1 MTAGTTDQL
10 RFDGM
15 VAVVTG
21 GGGGLGRAHAL
32 ELGRRGAHVVVND
45 MGVELAGDGSDV
57 GRAATVAKEI
67 EAAGGSAAPD
77 TNSVAT
83 AEGGAAIVDTAI
95 REFGRID
102 IVVNNAG
109 ILRDKTFA
117 KTSPDDVGPVLDVHL
132 AGAFNVTRPAWAH
145 FREQGFGRVVMTSS
159 SAGFFGNFGQA
170 SYASA
175 KLGLVG
181 LIKVMAIEGAKYDIR
196 ANAIGPVA
204 QTRMT
209 EKFAN
214 PLADVLGVERVSP
227 AVAFLSHPSCELTGE
242 VLSVGGGR
250 VARVFVGVT
259 RGYLGGELTA
269 EDIRDNLET
278 IFDDDGYQVPGSSK
292 AEMALLAEML
302 GR

>member
-1 MTAGTTDQL
+1 MTDQL
-10 RFDGM
+10 RFDGL

-83 AEGGAAIVDTAI
+83 AEGGAAIVETAI

-102 IVVNNAG
+102 VVVNNAG
-109 ILRDKTFA
+109 ILRDRTFV

-181 LIKVMAIEGAKYDIR
+181 LIKVMAIEGAKYDIK

-204 QTRMT
+204 RTRMT
-209 EKFAN
+209 EKFDN

-227 AVAFLSHPSCELTGE
+227 AVAFLSHPSCALSGE

-278 IFDDDGYQVPGSSK
+278 IFDDEGYQVPGDSK
-292 AEMALLAEML
+292 AEMRLLAEML